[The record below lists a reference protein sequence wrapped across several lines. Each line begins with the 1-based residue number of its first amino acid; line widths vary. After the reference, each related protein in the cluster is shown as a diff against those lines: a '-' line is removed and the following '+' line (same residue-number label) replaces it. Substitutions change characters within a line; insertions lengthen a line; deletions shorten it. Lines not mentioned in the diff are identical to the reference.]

1 MAIINKE
8 GMCPAV
14 SFEKLSLEEGQ
25 QRDSL
30 VVTVEAKLLDDTVYS
45 FLSNSDIN
53 KFLKVKIIESTN
65 QAKTNEIIGNRGR
78 YKNLGTLQQEDGIEV
93 AEYSIND
100 ILASDVGGRQYKI
113 LKGGGNPDT
122 INGLYTT
129 GGEFTLPDGSGYV
142 GYYHIHPDNCPMV
155 GS

>member
-1 MAIINKE
+1 
-8 GMCPAV
+8 MCPAV

-53 KFLKVKIIESTN
+53 KFLKVKIIQSRN
-65 QAKTNEIIGNRGR
+65 QAKTDQIIGNRGR
-78 YKNLGTLQQEDGIEV
+78 YKNLGTLLKEDGIEV

-100 ILASDVGGRQYKI
+100 ILASDAGGQYKI
-113 LKGGGNPDT
+113 LKG
-122 INGLYTT
+122 
-129 GGEFTLPDGSGYV
+129 EETL
-142 GYYHIHPDNCPMV
+142 IL
-155 GS
+155 